1 MMFKVGVIGFGV
13 MGKNH
18 VRILNSLENVE
29 LAGVFDPAG
38 GRSELNGSNL
48 VTKSVEELI
57 DQTLDYLVIA
67 SPTRTHEEMM
77 KIAIK
82 KGTNFLVEKPFT
94 HSLSSAIQ
102 IQKEVETKALIASVG
117 HIERFNSAVV
127 NAKRKILEG
136 LLGKIYQI
144 ETYRQGPFPGRIVD
158 VGVISDLATHD
169 IDLVRWIT
177 DSEYSSVSASKTNK
191 SGRDSEDLVLVM
203 GTLNNGVIVSHSVNW
218 LSPKKVRR
226 VIITGERGLLEIN
239 TLDSEL
245 IFYENGVNRNL
256 QSSLAHFK
264 GVTQG
269 EITHFSFDKPEPLFT
284 EHVDFQNYIRGER
297 NQQSN
302 LTDGLMTMRTLDA
315 IYQSAEL
322 KESVKL
328 S

>member
-1 MMFKVGVIGFGV
+1 MKFNVGVIGFGI

-29 LAGVFDPAG
+29 LRGVFDPAG
-38 GRSELNGSNL
+38 GRIGHNGSKL
-48 VTKSVEELI
+48 VSKSIEELLS
-57 DQTLDYLVIA
+57 QTLDYLVIA

-77 KIAIK
+77 NIAIK
-82 KGTNFLVEKPFT
+82 KGINFLVEKPFT
-94 HSLSSAIQ
+94 HSLSSAIK
-102 IQKEVETKALIASVG
+102 IQEEVKRKSLIASVG
-117 HIERFNSAVV
+117 HIERFNSAVI
-127 NAKRKILEG
+127 NAKHKIQEG

-144 ETYRQGPFPGRIVD
+144 ETYRQGPFPGRILD

-169 IDLVRWIT
+169 VDLVRWIT
-177 DSEYSSVSASKTNK
+177 DSEYFSVSASKTNK

-203 GTLNNGVIVSHSVNW
+203 GSMNNGVIVSHSVNW

-269 EITHFSFDKPEPLFT
+269 EVTHFSFDKPEPLFT
-284 EHVDFQNYIRGER
+284 EHVDFQSYIRGER

-302 LTDGLMTMRTLDA
+302 LTDGLMTMRTIDA
-315 IYQSAEL
+315 IYESAEF
-322 KESVKL
+322 KKSVKL
-328 S
+328 N

>member
-1 MMFKVGVIGFGV
+1 MKFKVGVVGFGV

-38 GRSELNGSNL
+38 GRIDQNGPNL
-48 VTKSVEELI
+48 VTKSVTELLS
-57 DQTLDYLVIA
+57 QKLDYLVIA

-77 KIAIK
+77 KIAIQADI
-82 KGTNFLVEKPFT
+82 NFLVEKPFT
-94 HSLSSAIQ
+94 HSLASAIQ
-102 IQKEVETKALIASVG
+102 IQAEVEKKSLRASVG

-127 NAKRKILEG
+127 NAKHKIQSG
-136 LLGKIYQI
+136 ILGKVYQI
-144 ETYRQGPFPGRIVD
+144 ETFRQGPFPGRIVD

-177 DSEYSSVSASKTNK
+177 DSEYSSVTANKTNK
-191 SGRDSEDLVLVM
+191 SGRKSEDLVLVM
-203 GTLNNGVIVSHSVNW
+203 GSLDNGVLVSHSVNW

-226 VIITGERGLLEIN
+226 VIITGEKGLLEIN

-256 QSSLAHFK
+256 QSSVAHFK

-269 EITHFSFDKPEPLFT
+269 EVIHFSFDKPEPLFT
-284 EHVDFQNYIRGER
+284 EHVDFQHYVQGEQ
-297 NQQSN
+297 NQQSD
-302 LTDGLMTMRTLDA
+302 LKDGLMTMRTIEA
-315 IYQSAEL
+315 IYQSTEL
-322 KESVKL
+322 RESVKL